1 MAENTNTNSASKLL
15 SIELEMERAARY
27 AAEKKLLQKENE
39 LLLLQRKLNK
49 SDTTTFSFTGTEV
62 INRINQHL
70 QTGILIENESG
81 LVISINESFCQ
92 FFNIKAPI
100 DSLIGTDLYS
110 NRQIEETIFT
120 NPFHFHQR
128 TNEILSNRIQVRNDI
143 LELRNGI
150 IIERDYIPL
159 FQQGEYTGHIWYYTD
174 ATQKYTL
181 EKKLEKQKNIYEKI
195 LSYLPADIAVLSPEY
210 ADLFLNPIA
219 IKDPE
224 LRQWIIEWLIGKK
237 GTDTTLP
244 ESKDTRVANYQE
256 LFEQVIHQ
264 KKGGIIEEKKT
275 DAEGNTSHILRNLH
289 PVLDEEGELEMI
301 IGLHTDITERVQI
314 EDELILAKKKTD
326 ELAKA
331 KDLFLANVSHE
342 IRTPMNGI
350 LGIAGLLAKTKLNQK
365 QQKMTG
371 MIKDAAN
378 NLLVIVNDILNFEKI
393 SAGKIELEK
402 IQFVLNEKLALLTE
416 SFQYKAKE
424 KNIQLCFNDETGQ
437 TIEIVGDPYRL
448 SQIVTN
454 LLANAIKF
462 TDKGNVEIK
471 LQIITKTPED
481 IWIRIEVKDSG
492 IGIPEVKIDSLFQ
505 PYQQADTAISRKYG
519 GTGLGLSIVKNLVSL
534 MGGRIGVESKIDS
547 GSIFSIQL
555 PFKTNTEA
563 TQTAYAIAD
572 YNQLKGLRVLL
583 AEDVEMNQ
591 FIARSILEEKGVYVT
606 EAIDGRETIEKVKSF
621 TFDLIL
627 MDISM
632 PYIDGIQA
640 TSIIRSMK
648 NSPNCSIPIIA
659 ITANALEGDKQK
671 YLSAGMN
678 GYISKPFLEEEF
690 LMVILQCLQK
700 NDFCFSSD
708 NENLIN
714 PTNEKLYSE
723 AHLMGMGKYQ
733 QTFIDKMIGLFL
745 QTMPEDIYILQETA
759 KMKDWKK
766 VERTAHRIKSAIRS
780 MGIQSAIQAIRYIE
794 EAAQK
799 NPPPDDIVQKID
811 WVSQAMKLVI
821 DQIKA
826 DYPHIAV
833 SK

>member
-1 MAENTNTNSASKLL
+1 MADKNQSHIDPKLL

-27 AAEKKLLQKENE
+27 AAEKKLQQKESE
-39 LLLLQRKLNK
+39 LQLLKRKLNN
-49 SDTTTFSFTGTEV
+49 SETADFCFSGTDI
-62 INRINQHL
+62 INNINQHL

-92 FFNIKAPI
+92 FFHIKSPI
-100 DSLIGTDLYS
+100 QTLIGTDLYS
-110 NRQIEETIFT
+110 NHQIDESLFT
-120 NPFHFHQR
+120 NPFYFQQR
-128 TNEILSNRIQVRNDI
+128 TNEILSNREEIRNDI
-143 LELRNGI
+143 LELRNGM

-159 FQQGEYTGHIWYYTD
+159 YQKEEYCGHIWYYTD
-174 ATQKYTL
+174 ATLKYTL

-195 LSYLPADIAVLSPEY
+195 ISYLPADIAVLSPEY

-237 GTDTTLP
+237 GATTTQP
-244 ESKDTRVANYQE
+244 KIKDARLTNYQE
-256 LFEQVIHQ
+256 LFEQVIHY
-264 KKGGIIEEKKT
+264 KKGGFIEEKKT
-275 DAEGNTSHILRNLH
+275 DSEGHTAHILRNLH
-289 PVLDEEGELEMI
+289 PVLDEDGELEMI
-301 IGLHTDITERVQI
+301 IGLHTDITERVRI
-314 EDELILAKKKTD
+314 EDELILANQKT
-326 ELAKA
+326 EEMARA

-350 LGIAGLLAKTKLNQK
+350 LGVAGLLGKTKLNQN

-371 MIKDAAN
+371 MIKDAAS

-393 SAGKIELEK
+393 AAGKIELEK
-402 IQFVLNEKLALLTE
+402 IQFLLNEKLALLVE

-424 KNIQLCFNDETGQ
+424 KNIELYFHDLNENPLQV
-437 TIEIVGDPYRL
+437 VGDPYRF
-448 SQIVTN
+448 SQVITN

-462 TDKGNVEIK
+462 TDKGMVEVK
-471 LQIITKTPED
+471 LQTIAETPEE

-492 IGIPEVKIDSLFQ
+492 IGIPEEKIESLFQ
-505 PYQQADTAISRKYG
+505 PYKQADSTISRKYG
-519 GTGLGLSIVKNLVSL
+519 GTGLGLSIAKNLISV
-534 MGGRIGVESKIDS
+534 MGGRIGVESKINS

-555 PFKTNTEA
+555 PFKRNELA
-563 TQTAYAIAD
+563 TKPSFAISD
-572 YNQLKGLRVLL
+572 YNQLKGLRILL

-591 FIARSILEEKGVYVT
+591 FIARSILEEKGIYVT
-606 EAIDGRETIEKVKSF
+606 EAVDGRDTIEKVKNYS
-621 TFDLIL
+621 FDLIL

-648 NSPNCSIPIIA
+648 DSPNQSIPIIA
-659 ITANALEGDKQK
+659 LTANALEGDKQK
-671 YLSAGMN
+671 YLHAGMN

-700 NDFCFSSD
+700 NDFCYSSD
-708 NENLIN
+708 NEPLEN
-714 PTNEKLYSE
+714 PSNEKLYSE
-723 AHLMGMGKYQ
+723 AQLMGMGKFQ
-733 QTFIDKMIGLFL
+733 QAFVDKMIGLFL
-745 QTMPEDIYILQETA
+745 QTMPEDIELLKEATI
-759 KMKDWKK
+759 KKDWKR
-766 VERTAHRIKSAIRS
+766 VERTSHRIKSAIRS
-780 MGIQSAIQAIRYIE
+780 MGIQSAIQTIRYIE

-799 NPPPDDIVQKID
+799 NPPPEDIAHKVE
-811 WVSQAMKLVI
+811 WVAQAMLLVI
-821 DQIKA
+821 EQIKA

>member
-1 MAENTNTNSASKLL
+1 MADNTNTPSKLL

-49 SDTTTFSFTGTEV
+49 TEKTEYSFTGTEV
-62 INRINQHL
+62 INSINQHL

-92 FFNIKAPI
+92 LFNISAPI
-100 DSLIGTDLYS
+100 QNLIGTDLYS
-110 NRQIEETIFT
+110 NHQIDETLFS
-120 NPFHFHQR
+120 NPYHFHQR

-143 LELRNGI
+143 LEFRNGM

-159 FQQGEYTGHIWYYTD
+159 FQQDIYAGHIWYYTD
-174 ATQKYTL
+174 ATLKYTL

-237 GTDTTLP
+237 GTGNSLP
-244 ESKDTRVANYQE
+244 ELKDNKVSNYQD
-256 LFEQVIHQ
+256 LFEQVIHH
-264 KKGGIIEEKKT
+264 KKGGIIEERKT
-275 DAEGNTSHILRNLH
+275 DTDGEISYILRNLH
-289 PVLDEEGELEMI
+289 PVLNEDGELEMI

-314 EDELILAKKKTD
+314 EDELIQAKKKTD
-326 ELAKA
+326 ELARA

-393 SAGKIELEK
+393 SAGKIELEN
-402 IQFVLNEKLALLTE
+402 IQFLLNEKLALLTE

-424 KNIQLCFNDETGQ
+424 KNIQLSFHDSIGHPLEV
-437 TIEIVGDPYRL
+437 VGDPYRL

-462 TDKGNVEIK
+462 TDKGSVEIK
-471 LQIITKTPED
+471 LQTITETPED
-481 IWIRIEVKDSG
+481 IFIRIEVKDSG
-492 IGIPEVKIDSLFQ
+492 IGIPEDKIESLFQ
-505 PYQQADTAISRKYG
+505 PYQQADSATSRKYG
-519 GTGLGLSIVKNLVSL
+519 GTGLGLSIVKNLVNL
-534 MGGRIGVESKIDS
+534 MGGRIGVESKIDA

-555 PFKTNTEA
+555 PFKSSAQA
-563 TQTAYAIAD
+563 TQPAFAITD

-606 EAIDGRETIEKVKSF
+606 EAIDGRETIEKVQNFS
-621 TFDLIL
+621 FDLIL

-640 TSIIRSMK
+640 TSIIRSMQD
-648 NSPNCSIPIIA
+648 SPNSTIPIIA
-659 ITANALEGDKQK
+659 LTANALEGDKQK
-671 YLSAGMN
+671 YLNAGMN

-690 LMVILQCLQK
+690 LMVILQCMQK

-708 NENLIN
+708 NEHLIN

-733 QTFIDKMIGLFL
+733 KAFIDKMIGLFL
-745 QTMPEDIYILQETA
+745 QTMPEDIELLQETA
-759 KMKDWKK
+759 RNKDWRQ

-780 MGIQSAIQAIRYIE
+780 MGIQSAIQTIRYIE

-799 NPPPDDIVQKID
+799 NPPPEDIIHKVN
-811 WVSQAMKLVI
+811 WVSQAMMMVI

-826 DYPHIAV
+826 DYPHLVV

>member
-1 MAENTNTNSASKLL
+1 MAENTSTNSASKLL

-174 ATQKYTL
+174 ATLKYTL

-237 GTDTTLP
+237 GVDTTLP
-244 ESKDTRVANYQE
+244 ESKDTRVANHQE

-275 DAEGNTSHILRNLH
+275 DTEGNTTHILRNLH

-402 IQFVLNEKLALLTE
+402 IQFVLNEKIALLTE

-424 KNIQLCFNDETGQ
+424 KNIQLSFNDESGQ
-437 TIEIVGDPYRL
+437 TLEVVGDPYRL

-462 TDKGNVEIK
+462 TDKGNVDIK
-471 LQIITKTPED
+471 LQIITETPED

-555 PFKTNTEA
+555 PFKTNTES
-563 TQTAYAIAD
+563 TKTAYPIAD
-572 YNQLKGLRVLL
+572 HNQLKGLRVLL

-621 TFDLIL
+621 SFDLIL

-799 NPPPDDIVQKID
+799 NPPPDDIVHKID

-826 DYPHIAV
+826 DYPHINV

>member
-1 MAENTNTNSASKLL
+1 MAENTSTNSASKLL

-174 ATQKYTL
+174 ATLKYTL

>member
-1 MAENTNTNSASKLL
+1 MAENTNSNTSAKLI

-27 AAEKKLLQKENE
+27 AAEKKLLQKERE
-39 LLLLQRKLNK
+39 LQLLQRKLNN
-49 SDTTTFSFTGTEV
+49 SETTAYSFTGNDI
-62 INRINQHL
+62 INSINQHL

-81 LVISINESFCQ
+81 LVISINKSFCD
-92 FFNIKAPI
+92 FFNIHAPI
-100 DSLIGTDLYS
+100 HTLIGTDLCS
-110 NRQIEETIFT
+110 NNLIDETIFI
-120 NPFHFHQR
+120 NPFHFQQR
-128 TNEILSNRIQVRNDI
+128 TNEILSNRIPVRNDM

-150 IIERDYIPL
+150 IIERDYSPL
-159 FQQGEYTGHIWYYTD
+159 FQQGEYAGHIWYYND
-174 ATQKYTL
+174 ATLKYTL

-237 GTDTTLP
+237 GSATYKSD
-244 ESKDTRVANYQE
+244 SKDSRVTNYQE
-256 LFEQVIHQ
+256 LFEQVINL
-264 KKGGIIEEKKT
+264 KKGGIVEEKKSDT
-275 DAEGNTSHILRNLH
+275 EGHTSHILKNLH
-289 PVLDEEGELEMI
+289 PVLDEDGELEMI

-314 EDELILAKKKTD
+314 EDELIQAKMKTE
-326 ELAKA
+326 ELARA

-402 IQFVLNEKLALLTE
+402 IQFLLNEKVALLAE

-424 KNIQLCFNDETGQ
+424 KNIQLSFNDLTEKPLKV
-437 TIEIVGDPYRL
+437 VGDPYRL

-462 TDKGNVEIK
+462 TNTGYVEIT
-471 LQIITKTPED
+471 LQTITEMTEEV
-481 IWIRIEVKDSG
+481 WIRIEIKDSG
-492 IGIPEVKIDSLFQ
+492 IGIPTEKIDSLFQ
-505 PYQQADTAISRKYG
+505 PYQQADTSISRKYG
-519 GTGLGLSIVKNLVSL
+519 GTGLGLSIVKNLVTL
-534 MGGRIGVESKIDS
+534 MGGRIGVESKINS

-555 PFKTNTEA
+555 PFTKNTLSA
-563 TQTAYAIAD
+563 KPVYAVSD

-591 FIARSILEEKGVYVT
+591 FIARSILEEKGVYIT
-606 EAIDGRETIEKVKSF
+606 EAIDGREAIEKVKNFS
-621 TFDLIL
+621 FDLIL

-648 NSPNCSIPIIA
+648 NSPNYNIPIIA
-659 ITANALEGDKQK
+659 LTANALEGDKQK

-690 LMVILQCLQK
+690 LMVILQCLHK

-708 NENLIN
+708 NEYLSI
-714 PTNEKLYSE
+714 PSNEKLYSE
-723 AHLMGMGKYQ
+723 AHLMGMGRYQ
-733 QTFIDKMIGLFL
+733 QVFIDKMIALFL
-745 QTMPEDIYILQETA
+745 QTMPEDIEILQETA
-759 KMKDWKK
+759 KVKDWKK

-799 NPPPDDIVQKID
+799 NPPPDDIVYKIE
-811 WVSQAMKLVI
+811 WVAKAMKLVM

-826 DYPHIAV
+826 DYPHISV

>member
-1 MAENTNTNSASKLL
+1 MADNTNTPSKLL

-49 SDTTTFSFTGTEV
+49 TEKTEYSFTGTEV
-62 INRINQHL
+62 INSINQHL

-92 FFNIKAPI
+92 LFNISAPI
-100 DSLIGTDLYS
+100 QNLIGTDLYS
-110 NRQIEETIFT
+110 NHQIDETLFS
-120 NPFHFHQR
+120 NPYHFHQR

-143 LELRNGI
+143 LEFRNGM

-159 FQQGEYTGHIWYYTD
+159 FQQDIYAGHIWYYTD
-174 ATQKYTL
+174 ATLKYTL

-237 GTDTTLP
+237 GTGNSLP
-244 ESKDTRVANYQE
+244 ELKDNKVSNYQD
-256 LFEQVIHQ
+256 LFEQVIHH
-264 KKGGIIEEKKT
+264 KKGGIIEERKT
-275 DAEGNTSHILRNLH
+275 DTDGEISYILRNLH
-289 PVLDEEGELEMI
+289 PVLNEDGELEMI

-314 EDELILAKKKTD
+314 EDELIQAKKKTD
-326 ELAKA
+326 ELARA

-393 SAGKIELEK
+393 SAGKIELEN
-402 IQFVLNEKLALLTE
+402 IQFLLNEKLALLTE

-424 KNIQLCFNDETGQ
+424 KNIQLSFHDSIGQ
-437 TIEIVGDPYRL
+437 PLEVVGDPYRL

-462 TDKGNVEIK
+462 TDKGSVEIK
-471 LQIITKTPED
+471 LQTITETPED
-481 IWIRIEVKDSG
+481 IFIRIEVKDSG
-492 IGIPEVKIDSLFQ
+492 IGIPEDKIESLFQ
-505 PYQQADTAISRKYG
+505 PYQQADSATSRKYG
-519 GTGLGLSIVKNLVSL
+519 GTGLGLSIVKNLVNL
-534 MGGRIGVESKIDS
+534 MGGRIGVESKIDA

-555 PFKTNTEA
+555 PFKSSAQT
-563 TQTAYAIAD
+563 TQPAFAITD

-606 EAIDGRETIEKVKSF
+606 EAIDGRETIEKVQNFS
-621 TFDLIL
+621 FDLIL

-640 TSIIRSMK
+640 TSIIRSMQD
-648 NSPNCSIPIIA
+648 SPNSTIPIIA
-659 ITANALEGDKQK
+659 LTANALEGDKQK
-671 YLSAGMN
+671 YLNAGMN

-690 LMVILQCLQK
+690 LMVILQCMQK

-708 NENLIN
+708 NEHLIN

-733 QTFIDKMIGLFL
+733 KAFIDKMIGLFL
-745 QTMPEDIYILQETA
+745 QTMPEDIELLQETA
-759 KMKDWKK
+759 RNKDWRQ

-780 MGIQSAIQAIRYIE
+780 MGIQSAIQTIRYIE

-799 NPPPDDIVQKID
+799 NPPPEDIIHKVN
-811 WVSQAMKLVI
+811 WVSQAMMMVI

-826 DYPHIAV
+826 DYPHLVV

>member
-1 MAENTNTNSASKLL
+1 MAENTNTNAASKLL

-27 AAEKKLLQKENE
+27 AAEKKLLLKENE
-39 LLLLQRKLNK
+39 LQLLQRKLNK
-49 SDTTTFSFTGTEV
+49 SETTTFSFTRNDV
-62 INRINQHL
+62 VSSINQHL

-92 FFNIKAPI
+92 FFNIPI
-100 DSLIGTDLYS
+100 PIHALIGTDLYS
-110 NRQIEETIFT
+110 NHQIDESLFT

-128 TNEILSNRIQVRNDI
+128 TNEILSNRIEVRNDI

-159 FQQGEYTGHIWYYTD
+159 YHEGEYTGHIWYYTD
-174 ATQKYTL
+174 ATLKYTL
-181 EKKLEKQKNIYEKI
+181 ENKLEKQKNIYEKI

-210 ADLFLNPIA
+210 ADLFLNPIV
-219 IKDPE
+219 IKDPA

-237 GTDTTLP
+237 SVNTPLS
-244 ESKDTRVANYQE
+244 ESIDFKVTNYQE
-256 LFEQVIHQ
+256 LFEQVIHR
-264 KKGGIIEEKKT
+264 KKGGFIEEKKT
-275 DAEGNTSHILRNLH
+275 DAEGHTSHILRNLH
-289 PVLDEEGELEMI
+289 PILDEDGELEMI

-314 EDELILAKKKTD
+314 EDELIQATKKTD
-326 ELAKA
+326 ELARA

-365 QQKMTG
+365 QKKMTG

-402 IQFVLNEKLALLTE
+402 IHFLLNEKIALLTE

-424 KNIQLCFNDETGQ
+424 KNIQLNFNDVTGKSL
-437 TIEIVGDPYRL
+437 EVVGDPYRL

-462 TDKGNVEIK
+462 TDKGNVEIT
-471 LQIITKTPED
+471 LETITGTPEE
-481 IWIRIEVKDSG
+481 IWIRIEIKDSG
-492 IGIPEVKIDSLFQ
+492 IGIPEEKIDTLFQ

-519 GTGLGLSIVKNLVSL
+519 GTGLGLSIVKNLVNL
-534 MGGRIGVESKIDS
+534 MGGRISVESKIGS
-547 GSIFSIQL
+547 GSKFSIQV
-555 PFKTNTEA
+555 PFKTK
-563 TQTAYAIAD
+563 TQANKPSYAIPD
-572 YNQLKGLRVLL
+572 YNQLKGLRLLL

-606 EAIDGRETIEKVKSF
+606 EAIDGRDTIEKVKSF
-621 TFDLIL
+621 SFDLIL

-648 NSPNCSIPIIA
+648 DSPNCSIPIIA
-659 ITANALEGDKQK
+659 LTANALEGDKQK

-690 LMVILQCLQK
+690 LMVILHCLKK

-708 NENLIN
+708 EEHLFN
-714 PTNEKLYSE
+714 PTNQKLYCE
-723 AHLMGMGKYQ
+723 AQLMGIGKYQ
-733 QTFIDKMIGLFL
+733 PAFIEKMIGLFL
-745 QTMPEDIYILQETA
+745 QTMPGDIETLQETA
-759 KMKDWKK
+759 RMKDWKK

-799 NPPPDDIVQKID
+799 NPPPDDILHKIE
-811 WVSQAMKLVI
+811 WVAQAMKLVI

-826 DYPHIAV
+826 DYPPISV

>member
-110 NRQIEETIFT
+110 NRLIEETNFT

-159 FQQGEYTGHIWYYTD
+159 FQQGEYTGHIWYYKD
-174 ATQKYTL
+174 ATLKYTL

-237 GTDTTLP
+237 GADTTLP

-275 DAEGNTSHILRNLH
+275 DAEGNTTHILRNLH
-289 PVLDEEGELEMI
+289 PVLDEQGELEMI

-424 KNIQLCFNDETGQ
+424 KNIQLSFNDETGQ
-437 TIEIVGDPYRL
+437 TLEVVGDPYRL

-471 LQIITKTPED
+471 LQIITETPED

-534 MGGRIGVESKIDS
+534 MGGRIGVESKIDA

-563 TQTAYAIAD
+563 TKTDYAIAD
-572 YNQLKGLRVLL
+572 HNQLKGLRVLL
-583 AEDVEMNQ
+583 AEDVAMNQ

-799 NPPPDDIVQKID
+799 NPPPDDIVHKID

-826 DYPHIAV
+826 DYPHITV

>member
-1 MAENTNTNSASKLL
+1 MADNTNTPSKLL

-49 SDTTTFSFTGTEV
+49 TEKTEYSFTGTEV
-62 INRINQHL
+62 IKSINQHL

-92 FFNIKAPI
+92 LFNISAPI
-100 DSLIGTDLYS
+100 QNLIGTDLYS
-110 NRQIEETIFT
+110 NHQIDETLFS
-120 NPFHFHQR
+120 NPYHFHQR

-143 LELRNGI
+143 LEFRNGM

-159 FQQGEYTGHIWYYTD
+159 FQQDIYAGHIWYYTD
-174 ATQKYTL
+174 ATLKYTL

-237 GTDTTLP
+237 GTGNSLP
-244 ESKDTRVANYQE
+244 ELKDNKVSNYQD
-256 LFEQVIHQ
+256 LFEQVIHH
-264 KKGGIIEEKKT
+264 KKGGIIEERKT
-275 DAEGNTSHILRNLH
+275 DTDGEISYILRNLH
-289 PVLDEEGELEMI
+289 PVLNEDGELEMI

-314 EDELILAKKKTD
+314 EDELIQAKKKTD
-326 ELAKA
+326 ELARA

-393 SAGKIELEK
+393 SAGKIELEN
-402 IQFVLNEKLALLTE
+402 IQFLLNEKLALLTE

-424 KNIQLCFNDETGQ
+424 KNIQLSFHDSIGQ
-437 TIEIVGDPYRL
+437 PLEVVGDPYRL

-462 TDKGNVEIK
+462 TDKGSVEIK
-471 LQIITKTPED
+471 LQTITETPED

-492 IGIPEVKIDSLFQ
+492 IGIPEDKIESLFQ
-505 PYQQADTAISRKYG
+505 PYQQADSATSRKYG
-519 GTGLGLSIVKNLVSL
+519 GTGLGLSIVKNLVNL
-534 MGGRIGVESKIDS
+534 MGGRIGVESKIDA

-555 PFKTNTEA
+555 PFKSSAQT
-563 TQTAYAIAD
+563 TQPAFAITD

-606 EAIDGRETIEKVKSF
+606 EAIDGRETIEKVQNFS
-621 TFDLIL
+621 FDLIL

-640 TSIIRSMK
+640 TSIIRSMQD
-648 NSPNCSIPIIA
+648 SPNSTIPIIA
-659 ITANALEGDKQK
+659 LTANALEGDKQK
-671 YLSAGMN
+671 YLNAGMN

-690 LMVILQCLQK
+690 LMVILQCMQK

-708 NENLIN
+708 NEHLIN

-733 QTFIDKMIGLFL
+733 KAFINKMIGLFL
-745 QTMPEDIYILQETA
+745 QTMPEDIELLQETA
-759 KMKDWKK
+759 RNKDWRQL
-766 VERTAHRIKSAIRS
+766 ERTAHRIKSAIRS
-780 MGIQSAIQAIRYIE
+780 MGIQSAIQTIRYIE

-799 NPPPDDIVQKID
+799 NPPPEDIIHKVN
-811 WVSQAMKLVI
+811 WVSQAMMMVI

-826 DYPHIAV
+826 DYPHLVV

>member
-1 MAENTNTNSASKLL
+1 MADNTNTPSKLL

-49 SDTTTFSFTGTEV
+49 TEKTEYSFTGTEV
-62 INRINQHL
+62 INSINQHL

-92 FFNIKAPI
+92 LFNISAPI
-100 DSLIGTDLYS
+100 QNLIGTDLYS
-110 NRQIEETIFT
+110 NHQIDETLFS
-120 NPFHFHQR
+120 NPYHFHQR

-143 LELRNGI
+143 LEFRNGM

-159 FQQGEYTGHIWYYTD
+159 FQQDIYAGHIWYYTD
-174 ATQKYTL
+174 ATLKYTL

-237 GTDTTLP
+237 GTGNSLP
-244 ESKDTRVANYQE
+244 ELKDNKVSNYQD
-256 LFEQVIHQ
+256 LFEQVIHH
-264 KKGGIIEEKKT
+264 KKGGIIEERKT
-275 DAEGNTSHILRNLH
+275 DTDGEISYILRNLH
-289 PVLDEEGELEMI
+289 PVLNEDGELEMI

-314 EDELILAKKKTD
+314 EDELIQAKKKTD
-326 ELAKA
+326 ELARA

-393 SAGKIELEK
+393 SAGKIELEN
-402 IQFVLNEKLALLTE
+402 IQFLLNEKLALLTE

-424 KNIQLCFNDETGQ
+424 KNIQLSFHDSIGHPLEV
-437 TIEIVGDPYRL
+437 VGDPYRL

-462 TDKGNVEIK
+462 TDKGSVEIK
-471 LQIITKTPED
+471 LQTITETPED

-492 IGIPEVKIDSLFQ
+492 IGIPEDKIESLFQ
-505 PYQQADTAISRKYG
+505 PYQQADSATSRKYG
-519 GTGLGLSIVKNLVSL
+519 GTGLGLSIVKNLVNL
-534 MGGRIGVESKIDS
+534 MGGRIGVESKIDA

-555 PFKTNTEA
+555 PFKSSAQA
-563 TQTAYAIAD
+563 TQPAFAITD

-606 EAIDGRETIEKVKSF
+606 EAIDGRETIEKVQNFS
-621 TFDLIL
+621 FDLIL

-640 TSIIRSMK
+640 TSIIRSMQD
-648 NSPNCSIPIIA
+648 SPNSTIPIIA
-659 ITANALEGDKQK
+659 LTANALEGDKQK
-671 YLSAGMN
+671 YLNAGMN

-690 LMVILQCLQK
+690 LMVILQCMQK

-708 NENLIN
+708 NEHLIN

-733 QTFIDKMIGLFL
+733 KAFIDKMIGLFL
-745 QTMPEDIYILQETA
+745 QTMPEDIELLQETA
-759 KMKDWKK
+759 RNKDWRQ

-780 MGIQSAIQAIRYIE
+780 MGIQSAIQTIRYIE

-799 NPPPDDIVQKID
+799 NPPPEDIIHKVN
-811 WVSQAMKLVI
+811 WVSQAMMMVI

-826 DYPHIAV
+826 DYPHLVV

>member
-1 MAENTNTNSASKLL
+1 MADNTNTPSKLL

-49 SDTTTFSFTGTEV
+49 TEKTEYSFTGTEV
-62 INRINQHL
+62 INSINQHL

-92 FFNIKAPI
+92 LFNISAPI
-100 DSLIGTDLYS
+100 QNLIGTDLYS
-110 NRQIEETIFT
+110 NHQIDETLFS
-120 NPFHFHQR
+120 NPYHFHQR

-143 LELRNGI
+143 LEFRNGM

-159 FQQGEYTGHIWYYTD
+159 FQQDIYAGHIWYYTD
-174 ATQKYTL
+174 ATLKYTL

-237 GTDTTLP
+237 GTGNSLP
-244 ESKDTRVANYQE
+244 ELKDNKVSNYQD
-256 LFEQVIHQ
+256 LFEQVIHH
-264 KKGGIIEEKKT
+264 KKGGIIEERKT
-275 DAEGNTSHILRNLH
+275 DTDGEISYILRNLH
-289 PVLDEEGELEMI
+289 PVLNEDGELEMI

-314 EDELILAKKKTD
+314 EDELIQAKKKTD
-326 ELAKA
+326 ELARA

-393 SAGKIELEK
+393 SAGKIELEN
-402 IQFVLNEKLALLTE
+402 IQFLLNEKLALLTE

-424 KNIQLCFNDETGQ
+424 KNIQLSFHDSIGHPLEV
-437 TIEIVGDPYRL
+437 VGDPYRL

-462 TDKGNVEIK
+462 TDKGSVEIK
-471 LQIITKTPED
+471 LQTITETPED
-481 IWIRIEVKDSG
+481 IWNRIEVKDSG
-492 IGIPEVKIDSLFQ
+492 IGIPEDKIESLFQ
-505 PYQQADTAISRKYG
+505 PYQQADSATSRKYG
-519 GTGLGLSIVKNLVSL
+519 GTGLGLSIVKNLVNL
-534 MGGRIGVESKIDS
+534 MGGRIGVESKIDA

-555 PFKTNTEA
+555 PFKSSAQA
-563 TQTAYAIAD
+563 TQPAFAITD

-606 EAIDGRETIEKVKSF
+606 EAIDGRETIEKVQNFS
-621 TFDLIL
+621 FDLIL

-640 TSIIRSMK
+640 TSIIRSMQD
-648 NSPNCSIPIIA
+648 SPNSTIPIIA
-659 ITANALEGDKQK
+659 LTANALEGDKQK
-671 YLSAGMN
+671 YLNAGMN

-690 LMVILQCLQK
+690 LMVILQCMQK

-708 NENLIN
+708 NEHLIN

-733 QTFIDKMIGLFL
+733 KAFIDKMIGLFL
-745 QTMPEDIYILQETA
+745 QTMPEDIELLQETA
-759 KMKDWKK
+759 RNKDWRQ

-780 MGIQSAIQAIRYIE
+780 MGIQSAIQTIRYIE

-799 NPPPDDIVQKID
+799 NPPPEDIIHKVN
-811 WVSQAMKLVI
+811 WVSQAMMMVI

-826 DYPHIAV
+826 DYPHLVV

>member
-1 MAENTNTNSASKLL
+1 MADNTNTPSKLL

-49 SDTTTFSFTGTEV
+49 TEKTEYSFTGTEV
-62 INRINQHL
+62 INSINQHL

-92 FFNIKAPI
+92 LFNISAPI
-100 DSLIGTDLYS
+100 QNLIGTDLYS
-110 NRQIEETIFT
+110 NHQIDETLFS
-120 NPFHFHQR
+120 NPYHFHQR

-143 LELRNGI
+143 LEFRNGM

-159 FQQGEYTGHIWYYTD
+159 FQQDIYAGHIWYYTD
-174 ATQKYTL
+174 ATLKYTL

-237 GTDTTLP
+237 GTGNSLP
-244 ESKDTRVANYQE
+244 ELKDNKVSNYQD
-256 LFEQVIHQ
+256 LFEQVIHH
-264 KKGGIIEEKKT
+264 KKGGIIEERKT
-275 DAEGNTSHILRNLH
+275 DTDGEISYILRNLH
-289 PVLDEEGELEMI
+289 PVLNEDGELEMI

-314 EDELILAKKKTD
+314 EDELIQAKKKTD
-326 ELAKA
+326 ELARA

-393 SAGKIELEK
+393 SAGKIELEN
-402 IQFVLNEKLALLTE
+402 IQFLLNEKLALLTE

-424 KNIQLCFNDETGQ
+424 KNIQLSFHDSIGHPLEV
-437 TIEIVGDPYRL
+437 VGDPYRL

-462 TDKGNVEIK
+462 TDKGSVEIK
-471 LQIITKTPED
+471 LQTITETPED

-492 IGIPEVKIDSLFQ
+492 IGIPEDKIESLFQ
-505 PYQQADTAISRKYG
+505 PYQQADSATSRKYG
-519 GTGLGLSIVKNLVSL
+519 GTGLGLSIVKNLVNL
-534 MGGRIGVESKIDS
+534 MGGRIGVESKIDA

-555 PFKTNTEA
+555 PFKSSAQT
-563 TQTAYAIAD
+563 TQPAFAITD

-606 EAIDGRETIEKVKSF
+606 EAIDGRETIEKVQNFS
-621 TFDLIL
+621 FDLIL

-640 TSIIRSMK
+640 TSIIRSMQD
-648 NSPNCSIPIIA
+648 SPNSTIPIIA
-659 ITANALEGDKQK
+659 LTANALEGDKQK
-671 YLSAGMN
+671 YLNAGMN

-690 LMVILQCLQK
+690 LMVILQCMQK

-708 NENLIN
+708 NEHLIN

-733 QTFIDKMIGLFL
+733 KAFIDKMIGLFL
-745 QTMPEDIYILQETA
+745 QTMPEDIELLQETA
-759 KMKDWKK
+759 RNKDWRQ

-780 MGIQSAIQAIRYIE
+780 MGIQSAIQTIRYIE

-799 NPPPDDIVQKID
+799 NPPPEDIIHKVN
-811 WVSQAMKLVI
+811 WVSQAMMMVI

-826 DYPHIAV
+826 DYPHLVV

>member
-1 MAENTNTNSASKLL
+1 MADKMQKHIDSKLL

-27 AAEKKLLQKENE
+27 AAEKKLKQKENE
-39 LLLLQRKLNK
+39 LQLLKRKLSK
-49 SDTTTFSFTGTEV
+49 TETTAFAFSGTEI
-62 INRINQHL
+62 INSINHHL

-92 FFNIKAPI
+92 LFNIKTPVPA
-100 DSLIGTDLYS
+100 LIGSDLYS
-110 NRQIEETIFT
+110 NNQIDYTLFA
-120 NPFHFHQR
+120 NPFYFQQR
-128 TNEILSNRIQVRNDI
+128 TNEILSNREQVRNDI
-143 LELRNGI
+143 LELKNGV

-159 FQQGEYTGHIWYYTD
+159 FQQDLYTGHIWYYTD
-174 ATQKYTL
+174 ATLKYTL

-237 GTDTTLP
+237 GAANSISEL
-244 ESKDTRVANYQE
+244 KDTPLVNYQD

-264 KKGGIIEEKKT
+264 KKGGFIEEKKT
-275 DAEGNTSHILRNLH
+275 DTNGQSVHILRNLH
-289 PVLDEEGELEMI
+289 PVLDEDGELEMI
-301 IGLHTDITERVQI
+301 IGLHTDITERVRI
-314 EDELILAKKKTD
+314 EDELILANKKTE

-350 LGIAGLLAKTKLNQK
+350 LGVAGLLSKTNLNQK
-365 QQKMTG
+365 QKKMTG
-371 MIKDAAN
+371 MIKDAAS

-393 SAGKIELEK
+393 SAGKIELET
-402 IQFVLNEKLALLTE
+402 IQFSLNEKIALLTE

-424 KNIQLCFNDETGQ
+424 KNIGLSFHDLNEKALQV
-437 TIEIVGDPYRL
+437 VGDPYRL
-448 SQIVTN
+448 SQIITN

-462 TDKGNVEIK
+462 TDEGSVEIK
-471 LQIITKTPED
+471 LQTITETPEE
-481 IWIRIEVKDSG
+481 IWVRIEVKDSG
-492 IGIPEVKIDSLFQ
+492 IGIPEEKIDSLFQ
-505 PYQQADTAISRKYG
+505 PYQQADSAISRKYG
-519 GTGLGLSIVKNLVSL
+519 GTGLGLSIVKNLVNI
-534 MGGRIGVESKIDS
+534 MGGRIGVESNINS

-555 PFKTNTEA
+555 PFKRKEQSTLPV
-563 TQTAYAIAD
+563 YAVAD
-572 YNQLKGLRVLL
+572 YHQLKGMRILL
-583 AEDVEMNQ
+583 AEDIEMNQ
-591 FIARSILEEKGVYVT
+591 FIARSILEEKGVYIT
-606 EAIDGRETIEKVKSF
+606 EAVDGRDAIEKVKSYS
-621 TFDLIL
+621 FDLIL

-648 NSPNCSIPIIA
+648 DSPNCSIPIIA
-659 ITANALEGDKQK
+659 LTANALEGDKQK
-671 YLSAGMN
+671 YLNAGMN

-700 NDFCFSSD
+700 NDFCYSSD
-708 NENLIN
+708 FDLSENAS
-714 PTNEKLYSE
+714 NEKLYSE
-723 AHLMGMGKYQ
+723 AQLMGMGKYQ
-733 QTFIDKMIGLFL
+733 QAFVDKMIGLFL
-745 QTMPEDIYILQETA
+745 QTMPEDIELLKNTTQN
-759 KMKDWKK
+759 KDWKK

-780 MGIQSAIQAIRYIE
+780 MGIQSAIQTIRYIE

-799 NPPPDDIVQKID
+799 NPPPEDIVQKVD
-811 WVSQAMKLVI
+811 WISQAMLLVMN
-821 DQIKA
+821 QIKA
-826 DYPHIAV
+826 DYPHIIV

>member
-174 ATQKYTL
+174 ATLKYTL

-275 DAEGNTSHILRNLH
+275 DTEGNTSHILRNLH

>member
-150 IIERDYIPL
+150 IVERDYIPL

-174 ATQKYTL
+174 ATLKYTL

-237 GTDTTLP
+237 GADTTLP
-244 ESKDTRVANYQE
+244 ESKDTRAANYQE

-275 DAEGNTSHILRNLH
+275 DTEGNTTHILRNLH
-289 PVLDEEGELEMI
+289 PVLNEQGELEMI

-350 LGIAGLLAKTKLNQK
+350 LGIVGLLSKTKLNQK

-572 YNQLKGLRVLL
+572 YNLLKGLRVLL

-621 TFDLIL
+621 SFDLIL

-733 QTFIDKMIGLFL
+733 KTFIDKMIGLFL

>member
-1 MAENTNTNSASKLL
+1 MAENKNTNAASKLI

-27 AAEKKLLQKENE
+27 AAEKKLLQKESE
-39 LLLLQRKLNK
+39 LQLLQRKLNN
-49 SDTTTFSFTGTEV
+49 SETTAYSFTGNDI
-62 INRINQHL
+62 INIINQHL

-81 LVISINESFCQ
+81 LVISINESFCEI
-92 FFNIKAPI
+92 FNIHAPI
-100 DSLIGTDLYS
+100 HTLIGTDLCS
-110 NRQIEETIFT
+110 NNLIDENIFI
-120 NPFHFHQR
+120 NPFHFQQR
-128 TNEILSNRIQVRNDI
+128 TNEILSNRIPVRNDM

-150 IIERDYIPL
+150 IIERDYSPL
-159 FQQGEYTGHIWYYTD
+159 FQQGEYTGHIWYYND
-174 ATQKYTL
+174 ATLKYTL

-237 GTDTTLP
+237 GSATYKSD
-244 ESKDTRVANYQE
+244 SKDSKVTNYQE
-256 LFEQVIHQ
+256 LFEQVINL
-264 KKGGIIEEKKT
+264 KKGGIVEEKKNDT
-275 DAEGNTSHILRNLH
+275 EGHTSHILRNLH
-289 PVLDEEGELEMI
+289 PVLDEDGELEMI

-314 EDELILAKKKTD
+314 EDELIQAKMKTE
-326 ELAKA
+326 ELARA

-402 IQFVLNEKLALLTE
+402 IQFLLNEKVALLAE

-424 KNIQLCFNDETGQ
+424 KNIQLNFKDVTGKSL
-437 TIEIVGDPYRL
+437 EVVGDPYRL

-462 TDKGNVEIK
+462 TDKGNVEIR
-471 LQIITKTPED
+471 LQIITETPEE
-481 IWIRIEVKDSG
+481 IWIRIEIKDSG
-492 IGIPEVKIDSLFQ
+492 IGISEEKIDSLFQ

-519 GTGLGLSIVKNLVSL
+519 GTGLGLSIVKNLVNL

-555 PFKTNTEA
+555 PFKTNT
-563 TQTAYAIAD
+563 QTTKPAYAIPD
-572 YNQLKGLRVLL
+572 YNQLKGLRLLL

-606 EAIDGRETIEKVKSF
+606 QAIDGRDTIEKVKSF
-621 TFDLIL
+621 SFDLIL

-648 NSPNCSIPIIA
+648 GSPNCSIPIIA
-659 ITANALEGDKQK
+659 LTANALEGDKQK

-690 LMVILQCLQK
+690 LMVILHCLQK

-708 NENLIN
+708 NEDLIN

-723 AHLMGMGKYQ
+723 AQLMGMGKYQ
-733 QTFIDKMIGLFL
+733 PAFIEKMIGLFL
-745 QTMPEDIYILQETA
+745 QTMPEDIEILQETA
-759 KMKDWKK
+759 RIKDWKK

-799 NPPPDDIVQKID
+799 NPPPDDIVYKIE
-811 WVSQAMKLVI
+811 WVTKAMKLVM
-821 DQIKA
+821 DQIKT
-826 DYPHIAV
+826 DYPHISV

>member
-1 MAENTNTNSASKLL
+1 
-15 SIELEMERAARY
+15 
-27 AAEKKLLQKENE
+27 
-39 LLLLQRKLNK
+39 
-49 SDTTTFSFTGTEV
+49 
-62 INRINQHL
+62 
-70 QTGILIENESG
+70 
-81 LVISINESFCQ
+81 
-92 FFNIKAPI
+92 
-100 DSLIGTDLYS
+100 
-110 NRQIEETIFT
+110 
-120 NPFHFHQR
+120 
-128 TNEILSNRIQVRNDI
+128 
-143 LELRNGI
+143 
-150 IIERDYIPL
+150 
-159 FQQGEYTGHIWYYTD
+159 
-174 ATQKYTL
+174 
-181 EKKLEKQKNIYEKI
+181 
-195 LSYLPADIAVLSPEY
+195 
-210 ADLFLNPIA
+210 
-219 IKDPE
+219 
-224 LRQWIIEWLIGKK
+224 
-237 GTDTTLP
+237 
-244 ESKDTRVANYQE
+244 
-256 LFEQVIHQ
+256 
-264 KKGGIIEEKKT
+264 
-275 DAEGNTSHILRNLH
+275 
-289 PVLDEEGELEMI
+289 
-301 IGLHTDITERVQI
+301 
-314 EDELILAKKKTD
+314 
-326 ELAKA
+326 
-331 KDLFLANVSHE
+331 
-342 IRTPMNGI
+342 
-350 LGIAGLLAKTKLNQK
+350 
-365 QQKMTG
+365 
-371 MIKDAAN
+371 
-378 NLLVIVNDILNFEKI
+378 
-393 SAGKIELEK
+393 
-402 IQFVLNEKLALLTE
+402 
-416 SFQYKAKE
+416 
-424 KNIQLCFNDETGQ
+424 
-437 TIEIVGDPYRL
+437 
-448 SQIVTN
+448 
-454 LLANAIKF
+454 
-462 TDKGNVEIK
+462 
-471 LQIITKTPED
+471 PED

-555 PFKTNTEA
+555 PFKTNTES
-563 TQTAYAIAD
+563 TKTAYPIAD
-572 YNQLKGLRVLL
+572 HNQLKGLRVLL

-621 TFDLIL
+621 SFDLIL